1 MFNICSFSQ
10 GQVPCLYVP
19 ALYAKHQAPSFAK
32 TIDSIM
38 FCGLEKKNESL
49 IDLMHTILI
58 CFSSNCSF
66 LFVCLYFGIFFFFFW
81 LKHVRSHFPN
91 QELNPYPPPTLG
103 AQSLN
108 YLLDHK
114 GSPSKLFLWLN
125 FISLSIFY
133 LFQVKSL
140 LYTSL

>member
-1 MFNICSFSQ
+1 MFLFTRASTMSVCSSIIC
-10 GQVPCLYVP
+10 
-19 ALYAKHQAPSFAK
+19 QAS
-32 TIDSIM
+32 S
-38 FCGLEKKNESL
+38 
-49 IDLMHTILI
+49 TIL
-58 CFSSNCSF
+58 CKNNRLNNVLWPGKKKWKSDWSYAYNTYLFFFKLF
-66 LFVCLYFGIFFFFFW
+66 LFVCLFVFWDFFFFFW

>member
-38 FCGLEKKNESL
+38 FCGLEKKKWKSDWSYAYNTYL
-49 IDLMHTILI
+49 FFFKL
-58 CFSSNCSF
+58 F
-66 LFVCLYFGIFFFFFW
+66 LFVCLFVFWDFFFFFW